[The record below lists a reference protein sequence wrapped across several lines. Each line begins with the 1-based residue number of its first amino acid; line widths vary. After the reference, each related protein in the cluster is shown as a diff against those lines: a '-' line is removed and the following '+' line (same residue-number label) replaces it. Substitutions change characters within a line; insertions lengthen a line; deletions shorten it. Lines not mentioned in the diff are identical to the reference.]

1 MSTRNVKE
9 ILLPPRPEVLEAL
22 TKFSADEVAKMH
34 PVAVLPWAELAYQAR
49 EEGDNVQAYAFSRV
63 GYHRG
68 LDALR
73 EVGWAGEGHIPW
85 SHRPNRGF
93 LRCVYVLLKSAKAL
107 GDDEEVEHIHAFLRD
122 SSPETIDAIEGNGD
136 GQPPTESIVLRA
148 ID

>member
-1 MSTRNVKE
+1 MTNNYAKE

-22 TKFSADEVAKMH
+22 TKHSADEVAKMF
-34 PVAVLPWAELAYQAR
+34 PVAVLPWAELAYEAR

-73 EVGWAGEGHIPW
+73 EVGWSGEGHIPW

-93 LRCVYVLLKSAKAL
+93 LRCVYILLKSAKAL
-107 GDDEEVEHIHAFLRD
+107 GDDEEVEHIHAFLQET
-122 SSPETIDAIEGNGD
+122 SPESFEKIEVGGKD
-136 GQPPTESIVLRA
+136 TPTESIVLRA